1 MLVILGLA
9 SVVAA
14 SALPYN
20 STTSQPNADF
30 FNLLFNLLPSN
41 NQVASPMNNEIPTL
55 KNSGIQAYNNN
66 QNSGIP
72 AYNNNQ
78 NSGIPSY
85 NNNQNSGIP
94 SYNNYQNSG
103 IPSYNNYQNSGIPAF
118 NNNQISGTPS
128 FNNYQNSGIPTY
140 NNYQYSPGNNYN
152 YNYNSNLPNMQS
164 MMTCISSRGGGSA
177 LQTSTKILRSI
188 IPIVTEAVEKIKIIA
203 SQSEPSLVLKGIA
216 DFIRGLE
223 PLGDKP
229 ELQDLKE
236 CWTELSPKS
245 QNSQAPRGLENFCN
259 GDNKINMDSIAPI
272 MEQLEQIAVLIGS
285 FDARAGEK
293 MGNWINFGTQVAAR
307 IQNVLENSDCSNLGS
322 LSTVADIFDD
332 VASLGGSLD
341 ISLDSPAGTSY
352 MNNY

>member
-41 NQVASPMNNEIPTL
+41 NQVAGPMNNEIPTL

-72 AYNNNQ
+72 AYNNN
-78 NSGIPSY
+78 
-85 NNNQNSGIP
+85 
-94 SYNNYQNSG
+94 QNSG

-140 NNYQYSPGNNYN
+140 NNYQYSPGNN

-236 CWTELSPKS
+236 CWTELSPES

-352 MNNY
+352 RNNY